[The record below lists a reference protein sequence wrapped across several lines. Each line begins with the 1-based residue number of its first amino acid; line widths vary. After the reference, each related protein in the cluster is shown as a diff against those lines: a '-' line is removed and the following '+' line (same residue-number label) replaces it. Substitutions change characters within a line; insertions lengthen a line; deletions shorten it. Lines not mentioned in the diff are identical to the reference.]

1 MLSFYHYVSH
11 LDTKKSELVKRF
23 GHELFFLL
31 CVCVFFSLS
40 SQFTEPNVRNLNN
53 IIKVLL

>member
-23 GHELFFLL
+23 GHEFFFII
-31 CVCVFFSLS
+31 VSYFSFSL
-40 SQFTEPNVRNLNN
+40 QFIEPKYFE
-53 IIKVLL
+53 I